1 MLTYNTIGEINKI
14 ASKAV
19 FVKFTAKMK
28 IRGGVIIHISHS
40 LAATCTC
47 REVLG

>member
-1 MLTYNTIGEINKI
+1 MTEINQF

-19 FVKFTAKMK
+19 FVKFTAK
-28 IRGGVIIHISHS
+28 IEICGEVITQIGHS

-47 REVLG
+47 REVLS